1 MASSFVQILSTIE
14 VPPESG
20 GPSTDVLTSATAAA
34 NGGAAVSAGRGAA
47 GAASSRVQQS
57 AAAADADS
65 GAVMD
70 LMGSITKKLVITP
83 SHDIGVRRPRAYS
96 ANVKAAANSNVP
108 NELMY
113 ALGQQEGRM
122 YADEEEVV
130 MGDA

>member
-1 MASSFVQILSTIE
+1 MASSFVQVLSTIE
-14 VPPESG
+14 VSAESG
-20 GPSTDVLTSATAAA
+20 SSTDVLSSATAAA
-34 NGGAAVSAGRGAA
+34 NGGTAA
-47 GAASSRVQQS
+47 GAGKSASGAAASRAQQS
-57 AAAADADS
+57 AAADADA
-65 GAVMD
+65 GASMH

-113 ALGQQEGRM
+113 ALGQQNGGM
-122 YADEEEVV
+122 YVDEEEVV